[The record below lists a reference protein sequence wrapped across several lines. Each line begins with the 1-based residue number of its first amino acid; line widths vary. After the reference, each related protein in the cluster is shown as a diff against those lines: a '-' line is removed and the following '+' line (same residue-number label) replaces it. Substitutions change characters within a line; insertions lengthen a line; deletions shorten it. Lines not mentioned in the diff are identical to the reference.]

1 MPTGKRSN
9 DKSYYKTKLKEG
21 EGVVPSL
28 AAGSHNEERVENQQL
43 EAEESV
49 EDSGWN
55 TDIGGDPQPLVMPRA
70 ARG

>member
-1 MPTGKRSN
+1 MPTGNRSN

-49 EDSGWN
+49 E
-55 TDIGGDPQPLVMPRA
+55 TA
-70 ARG
+70 AGTPISAEIPNHL